1 MSKTV
6 LDVAHENGVKKAL
19 EQCGYR
25 SIEDVEKEAAALG
38 LFEVPEKTAAAD
50 NAIDFLKK
58 KLG

>member
-6 LDVAHENGVKKAL
+6 LEVAHEIGVKKAL

-38 LFEVPEKTAAAD
+38 LFEAVEKTAAD
-50 NAIDFLKK
+50 SAIDFLKK

>member
-38 LFEVPEKTAAAD
+38 LFEVPEKTAAD

>member
-6 LDVAHENGVKKAL
+6 LEVAHETGVKKAL
-19 EQCGYR
+19 AQCGYR

-38 LFEVPEKTAAAD
+38 LFEASEKTAAAS
-50 NAIDFLKK
+50 ALDFLKK

>member
-6 LDVAHENGVKKAL
+6 LEVAHETGVKKAL

-38 LFEVPEKTAAAD
+38 LFEVEEKTAAD
-50 NAIDFLKK
+50 TAIDFLKK